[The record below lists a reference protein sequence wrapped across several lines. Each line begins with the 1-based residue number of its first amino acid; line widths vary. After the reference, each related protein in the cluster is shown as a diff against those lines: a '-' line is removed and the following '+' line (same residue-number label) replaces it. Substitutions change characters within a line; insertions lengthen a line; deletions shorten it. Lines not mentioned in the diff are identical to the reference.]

1 MIAFIGLGNV
11 GDRYARTKHNF
22 GFWVVDELAHRL
34 RLRFKPGKGD
44 YIYTKDTLKK
54 VFLGKPVSGM
64 NRSGIPVKEMRD
76 RWNISLEDLHI
87 IVDDVDL
94 PLGVMRIRPKGGD
107 GCHRGMES
115 VIYHLEESQFP
126 RIRMGIAADNNTRPA
141 EEYVLKPF
149 RRKDR
154 ELVERM
160 INRGADAVESILER
174 GIEKTM
180 SEYNRIEEEVAI

>member
-54 VFLGKPVSGM
+54 VLLGKPVSGM
-64 NRSGIPVKEMRD
+64 NRSGIPVKEMQD
-76 RWNISLEDLHI
+76 RWNVSLKDLHI

-94 PLGVMRIRPKGGD
+94 SLGVMRIRPKGGD